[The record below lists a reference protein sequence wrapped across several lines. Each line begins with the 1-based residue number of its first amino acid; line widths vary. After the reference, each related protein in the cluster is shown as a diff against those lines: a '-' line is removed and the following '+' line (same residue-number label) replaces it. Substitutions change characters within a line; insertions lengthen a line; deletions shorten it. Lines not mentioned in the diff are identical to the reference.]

1 MAEARRR
8 RLLSA
13 DHFTVDGTLLEAWA
27 SLKSYHP
34 RDEQDPPSGAAG
46 GRNRE
51 VDFRGQRRRRET
63 HVSSTDPQAQ
73 LYTKGSGQTA
83 KLCSLGHLLTENRH
97 GLVRDVELTEASGY
111 AEREAALAML
121 DRSASAGATLG
132 ADRGYDTRDFVA
144 GLRARGVTPYVAQ
157 NESRRRSAVDG
168 RTTRHAG
175 YGHSQRRRKLVEQVY
190 GWVKTVGGGRK
201 LRFVGLERNRCWR
214 ELTARG
220 LQPRAHGQAGG
231 RPGVGAVR
239 PPTGPGAIAGD
250 PEAWSGGRPRWWRRL
265 EAASIPQLPP
275 ERRFFST
282 LLAVPRRRRGSALWS
297 PRPSPRQAP
306 RAAARARSAPGISA
320 LRRAWRR

>member
-1 MAEARRR
+1 MVAEARRR

-83 KLCSLGHLLTENRH
+83 KLCYLGHLLTENRH
-97 GLVRDVELTEASGY
+97 GLVLDVELTEASGY

-132 ADRGYDTRDFVA
+132 PTVA
-144 GLRARGVTPYVAQ
+144 
-157 NESRRRSAVDG
+157 
-168 RTTRHAG
+168 TTRAT
-175 YGHSQRRRKLVEQVY
+175 S
-190 GWVKTVGGGRK
+190 
-201 LRFVGLERNRCWR
+201 WR
-214 ELTARG
+214 G
-220 LQPRAHGQAGG
+220 CAHVA
-231 RPGVGAVR
+231 
-239 PPTGPGAIAGD
+239 
-250 PEAWSGGRPRWWRRL
+250 
-265 EAASIPQLPP
+265 
-275 ERRFFST
+275 
-282 LLAVPRRRRGSALWS
+282 
-297 PRPSPRQAP
+297 
-306 RAAARARSAPGISA
+306 
-320 LRRAWRR
+320 